1 MKFLKAIANVGLMM
15 VLAGCQAPGPET
27 STTSTG
33 AIPSASVGLT
43 PANASPDPVYANLPL
58 NKAQALSHA
67 LTGTGVEYTNNVA
80 SQPSPV
86 AAALRALSDCEQA
99 RAARDTASSAC
110 EIRRKDDVVIHST
123 AELTS
128 GLAADRPALLW
139 RLSAANAPTA
149 NVYIAGSIHVLKP
162 TLQAPPS
169 YTQALAESDTLVFEI
184 DETLLSAEQ
193 MQSLIQRYGNLPN
206 EQTLAELMSAADYA
220 NIIEYTSRLGVPEAL
235 ISRMN
240 PAMLLLQVG
249 VLEYISMG
257 YLPQHGV
264 ESVFRAK
271 KGTRNLIALETM
283 EQQLAA
289 ATALPLRL
297 QTELLL
303 ETIAAID
310 TANLE
315 ISELVGAWLAGDAQH
330 LDALFNGNA
339 DASPAAKQW
348 MDDLLAKR
356 NIGMAAGVIE
366 LLQSTEDHFVLV
378 GAAHLV
384 GENSVIALLEQQGV
398 TATRLRHNSLTPA
411 IP

>member
-1 MKFLKAIANVGLMM
+1 M
-15 VLAGCQAPGPET
+15 PP
-27 STTSTG
+27 
-33 AIPSASVGLT
+33 
-43 PANASPDPVYANLPL
+43 
-58 NKAQALSHA
+58 NKAQALSHD
-67 LTGTGVEYTNNVA
+67 LTGTGIEYTNNVA
-80 SQPSPV
+80 TQPNPV

-99 RAARDTASSAC
+99 RAARATASSAC
-110 EIRRKDDVVIHST
+110 EIRRKDDILIHST
-123 AELTS
+123 AELTN
-128 GLAADRPALLW
+128 GLAANRPALLW
-139 RLSAANAPTA
+139 RLSTADAPDKPTA

-184 DETLLSAEQ
+184 DETLLPAEQ

-220 NIIEYTSRLGVPEAL
+220 NIINYTTRLGVPEAL
-235 ISRMN
+235 ISRMK

-271 KGTRNLIALETM
+271 KGKRNLIALETM

-289 ATALPLRL
+289 ATALPLTL

-315 ISELVGAWLAGDAQH
+315 ISELVRAWLAGDTQH
-330 LDALFNGNA
+330 LDVLFNGNA

-366 LLQSTEDHFVLV
+366 LLKSTESHFILV

-384 GENSVIALLEQQGV
+384 GDNSVLALLEQEGV
-398 TATRLRHNSLTPA
+398 TATRLSHNSLTPA
-411 IP
+411 TP